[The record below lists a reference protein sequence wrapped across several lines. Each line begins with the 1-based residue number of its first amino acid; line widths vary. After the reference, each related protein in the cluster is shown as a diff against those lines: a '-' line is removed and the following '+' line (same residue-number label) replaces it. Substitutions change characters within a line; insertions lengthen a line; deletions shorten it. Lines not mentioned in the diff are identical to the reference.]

1 MSAFPSFPPVVPSRL
16 RRRRNRRAARTPW
29 AVPYAHLVA
38 QARRLFC
45 GHTVL
50 VPSPVG
56 LHPDGTPAFRW
67 GRGVVTS
74 VADDG
79 SVCVVFFESG
89 RSHKQ
94 CFGVS
99 FALQQF
105 RVLSS

>member
-1 MSAFPSFPPVVPSRL
+1 MSVVLSLPAGP
-16 RRRRNRRAARTPW
+16 RRRRGRRSVRAPR
-29 AVPYAHLVA
+29 AVPYASLIL
-38 QARRLFC
+38 QARRLC

-67 GRGVVTS
+67 VQGVVTS

-79 SVCVVFFESG
+79 SVCVMFFEPG
-89 RSHKQ
+89 RRRKQ
-94 CFGVS
+94 HFGVS

-105 RVLSS
+105 RVLSF

>member
-1 MSAFPSFPPVVPSRL
+1 MSPLSRPRH
-16 RRRRNRRAARTPW
+16 RRSRRGRGHSSSPW
-29 AVPYAHLVA
+29 ACPYATLVA
-38 QARRLFC
+38 QARRLC

-67 GRGVVTS
+67 VQGVVTS

-79 SVCVVFFESG
+79 SVCVMFFEPG
-89 RSHKQ
+89 RRRKQ
-94 CFGVS
+94 HFGVS

-105 RVLSS
+105 RVLSF